1 MNRKALRS
9 PSGQKAVL
17 EFSLQRRFW
26 ILLNIFW
33 NFKKQNKYCNQ
44 QILKSMWNKVQ
55 VCVPKSLVQAGA
67 RWYHLCFQ
75 DLFIYFNYLN
85 QTTWQN
91 VNPRKFIIFGI
102 KYCTDI
108 LLTSGCFSW
117 ENRNWFIWGSC
128 WQMTYRKLNY
138 SQHQNHKNEPF
149 CSEERIL
156 SLAMPKPAFIDRNGW
171 EHIVLS
177 QNPVYQVIHRW
188 YPGHIPDSL
197 EMTKPRLFL
206 AQGKFLN
213 VCIFETG
220 VCGHPVSWQWIA
232 LARNSPVAPFCP
244 PLHPTPE
251 GLCYQGGTN
260 EHCKY
265 KSEKKRR
272 ISHLSSNF
280 LCFVISEGASGVFFS
295 LSLQV
300 VYISWERILIDEKQL
315 TSAGKVRKTTAFSWL
330 SESKSKAELIN
341 VDRCLNI
348 FSTHDKKWFKKL
360 KLLFIC

>member
-1 MNRKALRS
+1 MDAHCWISFVYYLFVCWKWIERLFDHLLAKRQCSSFLFKDDFESYLIFSETSRNKINIVINRYLRACEIRCKCVFQS
-9 PSGQKAVL
+9 LLFKL
-17 EFSLQRRFW
+17 EQGDIISVSR
-26 ILLNIFW
+26 I
-33 NFKKQNKYCNQ
+33 
-44 QILKSMWNKVQ
+44 
-55 VCVPKSLVQAGA
+55 
-67 RWYHLCFQ
+67 
-75 DLFIYFNYLN
+75 IYFNYLN

-280 LCFVISEGASGVFFS
+280 LCFVISEGASGVFFFPF
-295 LSLQV
+295 
-300 VYISWERILIDEKQL
+300 
-315 TSAGKVRKTTAFSWL
+315 SASCLYLLGKNLNRWKT
-330 SESKSKAELIN
+330 IN
-341 VDRCLNI
+341 
-348 FSTHDKKWFKKL
+348 
-360 KLLFIC
+360 